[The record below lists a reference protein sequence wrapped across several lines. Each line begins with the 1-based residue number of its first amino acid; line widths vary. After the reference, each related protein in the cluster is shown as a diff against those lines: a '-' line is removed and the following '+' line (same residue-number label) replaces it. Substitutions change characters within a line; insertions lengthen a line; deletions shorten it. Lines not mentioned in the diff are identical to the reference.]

1 MRLVF
6 IMSDFPKYVKAKNGK
21 NLSYQRRL
29 PQQLLLDTKCK
40 PLYQQSLGL
49 DVGATPSAIHKAVGK
64 AHESFDLH
72 CKMLANS
79 SPDAL
84 TETELDRAATDL
96 IKKMRMKPE
105 QYAMQWERAKSDP
118 HDERGYLIDWSAP
131 DAVSVALFGNN
142 ETLYDLKR
150 DEKRIG
156 LSLEDTIKQRVAD
169 KLLQVAAYQPK
180 TIGVVYDAY
189 VSHKGLKNLKLGVQE
204 RRDNARV
211 TNRIERLIGFIG
223 DQSIN
228 DNTPQLI
235 SLALRQL
242 TQERLKTVTT
252 GTVKRELNDIWS
264 FINWVRQTYSF
275 DWYINKP
282 DVGKHTPEERRP
294 LDKDE
299 QQALVEYCLSPDLP
313 TEDRVSACISLL
325 ELQGG
330 MMQSEI
336 KRLGQKNL
344 QLGHE
349 YPYIMITGDTKTE
362 ERKRLVPI
370 VLGLGFITEHFQETH
385 DWLNS
390 VVESSVSRK
399 MSDFIRRVTKT
410 EDLTAHCLRHT
421 LKFNTDLNN
430 VPASEAAAIGGWSGS
445 SIGVSRHMLKY
456 GAAGREY
463 AGRVKVLQDTSLKI
477 HKHLLRIK
485 GSNVIQLHG

>member
-142 ETLYDLKR
+142 ETLYDLGR
-150 DEKRIG
+150 EEEYYGG

-189 VSHKGLKNLKLGVQE
+189 VSHKGLKNLKLGPQE

-264 FINWVRQTYSF
+264 FINWMRQTYSF

-282 DVGKHTPEERRP
+282 DVGKHTP
-294 LDKDE
+294 
-299 QQALVEYCLSPDLP
+299 
-313 TEDRVSACISLL
+313 
-325 ELQGG
+325 
-330 MMQSEI
+330 
-336 KRLGQKNL
+336 
-344 QLGHE
+344 
-349 YPYIMITGDTKTE
+349 
-362 ERKRLVPI
+362 
-370 VLGLGFITEHFQETH
+370 
-385 DWLNS
+385 
-390 VVESSVSRK
+390 
-399 MSDFIRRVTKT
+399 
-410 EDLTAHCLRHT
+410 
-421 LKFNTDLNN
+421 
-430 VPASEAAAIGGWSGS
+430 
-445 SIGVSRHMLKY
+445 
-456 GAAGREY
+456 
-463 AGRVKVLQDTSLKI
+463 
-477 HKHLLRIK
+477 
-485 GSNVIQLHG
+485 